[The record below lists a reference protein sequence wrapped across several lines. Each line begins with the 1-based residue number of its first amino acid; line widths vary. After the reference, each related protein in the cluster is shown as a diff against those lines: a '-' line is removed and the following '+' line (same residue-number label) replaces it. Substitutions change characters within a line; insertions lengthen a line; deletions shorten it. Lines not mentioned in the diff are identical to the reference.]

1 MTMVEVVN
9 NDVPTDPAVL
19 EKLRKTQAD
28 AAVASAKSK
37 VAKQKKHLAAAEKA
51 LAQATAARKE
61 LG

>member
-1 MTMVEVVN
+1 MTTVEVVN
-9 NDVPTDPAVL
+9 NDVPTDPKEL
-19 EKLRKTQAD
+19 SKLRKEQAD